1 MCATKFAARFYAPI
15 FSVRRIQLLKTRNEN
30 NHLTIYLEGRIDTG
44 NAAQTEREL
53 LDALAGAPGAEVTLD
68 AEHLEYISSAGLRAL
83 MKLRKAVGKAVP
95 VINVSTE
102 VYDIFEVTGFTELLD
117 VRKRLREI
125 SVEGCEKLGQ
135 GGNGAV
141 YRLDEDKIVKV
152 YKPWMELSAIQ
163 REQSFAKTA
172 FINGIPSVIAYDVV
186 KVGDSLGVVFELLKS
201 DTLGHA
207 MRDNPEKLEEYVD
220 QYVALARTLHTTH
233 VPAGSFTRIQDVM
246 HERANHLGKWCSA
259 EEIALLNSIIDDIP
273 DADTVTHNDLHPG
286 NIMIQ
291 NGELVLIDMPEVTM
305 GPPICDLVSIFRDM
319 ISAPQT
325 QSGIIE
331 GSVGM
336 PSELISKAGN
346 LFFMKYTGITD
357 PAALGE
363 YFKKLGLLYA
373 FNVTLVPGS
382 GSERAMQMGDT
393 IMNNL
398 LRPTVIPNEQAI
410 RHLLKTM

>member
-1 MCATKFAARFYAPI
+1 MKTK
-15 FSVRRIQLLKTRNEN
+15 QEN
-30 NHLTIYLEGRIDTG
+30 NRLTIYLEGRIDTN

-53 LDALAGAPGAEVTLD
+53 LDAAATAPGATVVLD
-68 AEHLEYISSAGLRAL
+68 AGELEYISSAGLRAL
-83 MKLRKAVGKAVP
+83 MKLRKTVGTAITVE
-95 VINVSTE
+95 NVSPE
-102 VYDIFEVTGFTELLD
+102 VYEIFEVTGFTELLD

-135 GGNGAV
+135 GGNGSV

-152 YKPWMELSAIQ
+152 YKPWMELSAID
-163 REQSFAKTA
+163 RERSFAKTA
-172 FINGIPSVIAYDVV
+172 FVNGIPSVIAYDVV
-186 KVGDSLGVVFELLKS
+186 KVGDCLGVVFEMLKS

-207 MRDNPEKLEEYVD
+207 MRDNPEKLEQYVD
-220 QYVALARTLHTTH
+220 QYVELAKTLHSTH
-233 VPAGSFTRIQDVM
+233 VPAGSFTRIQEVM
-246 HERANHLGKWCSA
+246 HERANNLGKWCSA
-259 EEIALLNSIIDDIP
+259 EEIALLHSIIDDIP
-273 DADTVTHNDLHPG
+273 EADTVTHNDLHPG

-291 NGELVLIDMPEVTM
+291 DGELVLIDMPEVTM
-305 GPPICDLVSIFRDM
+305 GPPICDLTSIFRDM

-325 QSGIIE
+325 QSNVIE

-336 PSELISKAGN
+336 PADLILKAGN

-373 FNVTLVPGS
+373 FNVVLVPGS
-382 GSERAMQMGDT
+382 GSERAMQMGDM

-410 RHLLKTM
+410 RALFRTM

>member
-1 MCATKFAARFYAPI
+1 MKTK
-15 FSVRRIQLLKTRNEN
+15 QEN
-30 NHLTIYLEGRIDTG
+30 NRLTIYLEGRIDTN

-53 LDALAGAPGAEVTLD
+53 LDAAATAPGATVVLD
-68 AEHLEYISSAGLRAL
+68 AGELEYISSAGLRAL
-83 MKLRKAVGKAVP
+83 MKLRKTVGTAITVE
-95 VINVSTE
+95 NVSPE
-102 VYDIFEVTGFTELLD
+102 VYEIFEVTGFTELLD

-135 GGNGAV
+135 GGTGSV

-152 YKPWMELSAIQ
+152 YKPWMELSAID
-163 REQSFAKTA
+163 RERSFAKTA
-172 FINGIPSVIAYDVV
+172 FVNGIPSVIAYDVV
-186 KVGDSLGVVFELLKS
+186 KVGDCLGVVFEMLKS

-207 MRDNPEKLEEYVD
+207 MRDNPEKLEQYVD
-220 QYVALARTLHTTH
+220 QYVELAKTLHSTH
-233 VPAGSFTRIQDVM
+233 VPAGSFTRIQEVM
-246 HERANHLGKWCSA
+246 HERANNLGKWCSA
-259 EEIALLNSIIDDIP
+259 EEIALLHSIIDDIP
-273 DADTVTHNDLHPG
+273 EADTVTHNDLHPG

-291 NGELVLIDMPEVTM
+291 DGELVLIDMPEVTM
-305 GPPICDLVSIFRDM
+305 GPPICDLTSIFRDM

-325 QSGIIE
+325 QSNVIE

-336 PSELISKAGN
+336 PADLILKAGN

-373 FNVTLVPGS
+373 FNVVLVPGS
-382 GSERAMQMGDT
+382 GSERAMQMGDM

-410 RHLLKTM
+410 RALFRTM

>member
-1 MCATKFAARFYAPI
+1 MKTK
-15 FSVRRIQLLKTRNEN
+15 QEN
-30 NHLTIYLEGRIDTG
+30 NRLTIYLEGRIDTN

-53 LDALAGAPGAEVTLD
+53 LDAAATAPGATVVLD
-68 AEHLEYISSAGLRAL
+68 AGELEYISSAGLRAL
-83 MKLRKAVGKAVP
+83 MKLRKTVGTAITVE
-95 VINVSTE
+95 NVSPE
-102 VYDIFEVTGFTELLD
+102 VYEIFEVTGFTELLD

-152 YKPWMELSAIQ
+152 YKPWMELSAID
-163 REQSFAKTA
+163 RERSFAKTA
-172 FINGIPSVIAYDVV
+172 FVNGIPSVIAYDVV
-186 KVGDSLGVVFELLKS
+186 KVGDCLGVVFELLKS

-207 MRDNPEKLEEYVD
+207 MRDNPEKLEQYVD
-220 QYVALARTLHTTH
+220 QYVELAKTLHSTH
-233 VPAGSFTRIQDVM
+233 VPAGSFTRIQEVM
-246 HERANHLGKWCSA
+246 HERADKLGKWCSA

-273 DADTVTHNDLHPG
+273 EADTVTHNDLHPG

-291 NGELVLIDMPEVTM
+291 DGELVLIDMPEVTM
-305 GPPICDLVSIFRDM
+305 GPPICDLTSIFRDM

-325 QSGIIE
+325 QSNVIE

-336 PSELISKAGN
+336 PADLILKVGN

-373 FNVTLVPGS
+373 FNVVLVPGS
-382 GSERAMQMGDT
+382 GSERAMQMGDM

-410 RHLLKTM
+410 RALFRTM